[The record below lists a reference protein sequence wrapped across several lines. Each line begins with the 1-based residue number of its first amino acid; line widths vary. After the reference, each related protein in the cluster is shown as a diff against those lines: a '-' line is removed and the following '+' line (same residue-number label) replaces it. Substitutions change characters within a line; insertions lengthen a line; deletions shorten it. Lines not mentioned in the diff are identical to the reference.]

1 MKTTA
6 ASLSELSS
14 SMGVT
19 PRVTT
24 MIELRNIN
32 KTYRTG
38 KIAFQAL
45 RDVSISIGQGE
56 FVAIMGP
63 SGSGKSTL
71 LHLLGLL
78 DRPDS
83 GSYTIYDKEISSCN
97 EQELA
102 CLRNHLVGFVFQQ
115 FHLLA
120 RTSAIDNAHL
130 PLTYS
135 GNRQNKTR
143 ASQRLK
149 EVGLAHREDH
159 KPNELSGGEQ
169 QRVAIARALVNDP
182 LIVFADEPTGN
193 LDTQSEE
200 EIIKILEALN
210 RQGKTIIMVT
220 HEKEIAEHARRII
233 FMRDGKIVSDKRKD
247 SAGHT
252 VENMLGDNAKEIPKQ
267 VRDDR
272 MDDRESAFSS
282 EQHRIEQVLNAVNTT
297 GAKLP
302 DHFQQAIQAI
312 LSHKVRAF
320 LSILGILIGVAAV
333 IAMLALG
340 AGARASL
347 EQRLASLGSNLLSVR
362 PGSPRL
368 RGVALE
374 TGSVTR
380 FTVRDADAIAKLSPV
395 KMVTPNVSGRGQVVY
410 SNKNWSTRIEGVGV
424 NYAEMRASVPILGRF
439 FTEEELRSRGKVAV
453 LGLTVARELF
463 ADNDPVGAEIKI
475 NRINFQVI
483 GVLPEKGATGWRDQ
497 DDVIVI
503 PISTAMYRV
512 LGKDYVDGIDVE
524 VRGPELI
531 EQAQG
536 EIEGLIVRRHR
547 LTGDINESVDIRNM
561 AEIQETLASTTKTMS
576 WLLGSIAVISLLV
589 GGIGIMNIMLV
600 SVTERTREIG
610 LRKAIGARARDIMT
624 QFIIEAIVMS
634 VSGGLIGIAVGI
646 GIAAALSFAAG
657 WTTKV
662 SFSAVALA
670 TIFSIAVGMVFGI
683 WPARKASQLNPIEA
697 LRYE

>member
-1 MKTTA
+1 
-6 ASLSELSS
+6 
-14 SMGVT
+14 
-19 PRVTT
+19 

-45 RDVSISIGQGE
+45 RDVSLSIEQGE

-71 LHLLGLL
+71 LHLLGFL

-83 GSYTIYDKEISSCN
+83 GSYTIYGKEIGSSG

-102 CLRNHLVGFVFQQ
+102 CLRNHLIGFVFQQ
-115 FHLLA
+115 FHLLS

-135 GNRQNKTR
+135 GKRYNKEK
-143 ASQRLK
+143 ASQRLR
-149 EVGLAHREDH
+149 EVGLAQREDH

-182 LIVFADEPTGN
+182 MIIFADEPTGN
-193 LDTQSEE
+193 LDTRSEE
-200 EIIKILEALN
+200 EIIAILEELN
-210 RQGKTIIMVT
+210 SQGKTIIMVT

-233 FMRDGKIVSDKRKD
+233 FMRDGKIVSDTRKD
-247 SAGHT
+247 H
-252 VENMLGDNAKEIPKQ
+252 VEHENNPPIPPLEKGGKGGFERLFPDEKQ
-267 VRDDR
+267 
-272 MDDRESAFSS
+272 
-282 EQHRIEQVLNAVNTT
+282 RIEEVLTSVNTT
-297 GAKLP
+297 GARLP
-302 DHFQQAIQAI
+302 DHMHQAIRAI

-340 AGARASL
+340 EGARASL

-380 FTVRDADAIAKLSPV
+380 FTVRDAEAIAKLSPV
-395 KMVTPNVSGRGQVVY
+395 KMVSPTVSGRGQVVY
-410 SNKNWSTRIEGVGV
+410 GNNNWSTRLEGVGI

-463 ADNDPVGAEIKI
+463 GDNNPVGAEIKI

-503 PISTAMYRV
+503 PVSTAMYRV
-512 LGKDYVDGIDVE
+512 LGKEYVDGIDVE

-531 EQAQG
+531 EQAQE
-536 EIEGLIVRRHR
+536 EIEWLIVRRHR
-547 LTGDINESVDIRNM
+547 LTGDIKESVDIRNLT
-561 AEIQETLASTTKTMS
+561 EIQEALSSTTETMS

-610 LRKAIGARARDIMT
+610 LRKAIGARAKDIMT
-624 QFIIEAIVMS
+624 QFIIEAVVMS
-634 VSGGLIGIAVGI
+634 VSGGLIGIAIGI

-662 SFSAVALA
+662 SLSAVALA
-670 TIFSIAVGMVFGI
+670 TLFSIGVGMVFGI

>member
-102 CLRNHLVGFVFQQ
+102 CLRNHLIGFVFQQ

-410 SNKNWSTRIEGVGV
+410 SNKNWSTRLEGVGV

-646 GIAAALSFAAG
+646 GIAAAPAFAAG
-657 WTTKV
+657 WKTKV
-662 SFSAVALA
+662 SFSAVGLA

>member
-1 MKTTA
+1 
-6 ASLSELSS
+6 
-14 SMGVT
+14 
-19 PRVTT
+19 
-24 MIELRNIN
+24 MIDLKNIN

-45 RDVSISIGQGE
+45 RDVSLSIEQGE

-71 LHLLGLL
+71 LHLLGML

-83 GSYTIYDKEISSCN
+83 GSYTIYDKEISSCS

-102 CLRNHLVGFVFQQ
+102 CLRNHLIGFVFQQ

-120 RTSAIDNAHL
+120 RTSAIDNAYL

-135 GNRQNKTR
+135 GKRQNKAR

-193 LDTQSEE
+193 LDTQSEK
-200 EIIKILEALN
+200 EIIAILEELN
-210 RQGKTIIMVT
+210 RQGKTIILVT
-220 HEKEIAEHARRII
+220 HENEIAEHARRII

-247 SAGHT
+247 AAVNTGEGPTTSRHPEFNQGYKAMPPGR
-252 VENMLGDNAKEIPKQ
+252 EIPEQ
-267 VRDDR
+267 DR
-272 MDDRESAFSS
+272 KDRERDEDGKGFSN
-282 EQHRIEQVLNAVNTT
+282 ERQHIEEVLNAVNST
-297 GAKLP
+297 GARLP
-302 DHFQQAIQAI
+302 DHMQQAIQAI

-340 AGARASL
+340 AGARESL

-380 FTVRDADAIAKLSPV
+380 FTVRDADAIAKLPPV
-395 KMVTPNVSGRGQVVY
+395 KMVTPNVTGRGQVVY
-410 SNKNWSTRIEGVGV
+410 SNKNWSTRLEGVGV
-424 NYAEMRASVPILGRF
+424 NYAKMRASEPILGRF
-439 FTEEELRSRGKVAV
+439 FTEEDVRSRGKVAV

-463 ADNDPVGAEIKI
+463 AENDPVGSEIKI
-475 NRINFQVI
+475 NRINFKVI

-524 VRGPELI
+524 VRGPDVI
-531 EQAQG
+531 DQAQD
-536 EIEGLIVRRHR
+536 EIEGLLVRRHR
-547 LTGDINESVDIRNM
+547 LTGDIKESIDIRNLT
-561 AEIQETLASTTKTMS
+561 EIQETLASTTKTMS

-610 LRKAIGARARDIMT
+610 LRKAIGARSRDILT
-624 QFIIEAIVMS
+624 QFIIEAVVMS
-634 VSGGLIGIAVGI
+634 VSGGVIGIAIGI
-646 GIAAALSFAAG
+646 GIASGLSYAAG

-662 SFSAVALA
+662 SISSVALA
-670 TIFSIAVGMVFGI
+670 TIFSVAVGMVFGI
-683 WPARKASQLNPIEA
+683 WPAKKASQLKPIEA

>member
-1 MKTTA
+1 
-6 ASLSELSS
+6 
-14 SMGVT
+14 
-19 PRVTT
+19 
-24 MIELRNIN
+24 
-32 KTYRTG
+32 
-38 KIAFQAL
+38 
-45 RDVSISIGQGE
+45 
-56 FVAIMGP
+56 
-63 SGSGKSTL
+63 
-71 LHLLGLL
+71 
-78 DRPDS
+78 
-83 GSYTIYDKEISSCN
+83 
-97 EQELA
+97 
-102 CLRNHLVGFVFQQ
+102 
-115 FHLLA
+115 
-120 RTSAIDNAHL
+120 

-135 GNRQNKTR
+135 GKRQNKAR

-233 FMRDGKIVSDKRKD
+233 FMRDGKIVSDTLKD
-247 SAGHT
+247 N
-252 VENMLGDNAKEIPKQ
+252 ENPVCHPEFISGSQIMQGEEIPKR

-272 MDDRESAFSS
+272 MDD
-282 EQHRIEQVLNAVNTT
+282 RIEQVLNAVNTT

-340 AGARASL
+340 EGAKASL

-380 FTVRDADAIAKLSPV
+380 FTVRDAEAIAKLSPV

-410 SNKNWSTRIEGVGV
+410 SNKNWSTRLEGVGV

-463 ADNDPVGAEIKI
+463 ADNNPVGAEIKI

-497 DDVIVI
+497 DDVIII

-531 EQAQG
+531 EQAQA

-561 AEIQETLASTTKTMS
+561 ADIQEALASTTKTMS

-624 QFIIEAIVMS
+624 QFIIEAVVLS
-634 VSGGLIGIAVGI
+634 VSGGVIGIAIGI
-646 GIAAALSFAAG
+646 GVAAGLSFAAG